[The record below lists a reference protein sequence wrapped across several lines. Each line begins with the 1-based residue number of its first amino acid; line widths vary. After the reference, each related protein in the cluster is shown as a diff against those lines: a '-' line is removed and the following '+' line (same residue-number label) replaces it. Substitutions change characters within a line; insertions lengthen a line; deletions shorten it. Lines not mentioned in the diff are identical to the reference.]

1 MLLEQFLQQN
11 KKKWNKQQH
20 FLTEIHIKHVR
31 HLKNIDIP
39 LSKQQCKHLILTGKN
54 GSGKT
59 SVLEALAAYLSRF
72 LLNVRVNE
80 SYDYMKNHEIPE
92 LENVLKTKKNDLYQQ
107 QKLKE
112 TLSGEH
118 RHIDKIYQG
127 VTATFDKDKE
137 VNVEALNGNFVLA
150 YYQAEREYSAQNED
164 LVQKIELQDA
174 YSIDTGRRS
183 RTPGREFVKY
193 ILNLKTI
200 GAMAAESKNEKR
212 AAEVREWFVNF
223 DKILKLIFED
233 ESAHLEFDIETFEF
247 HIIVSGRDPF
257 TFDTLS
263 SGYAAILDI
272 VVDLMM
278 RMEKK
283 AGKHYDLSG
292 VVLIDEIEAHLHLAM
307 QKKILP
313 ILTELFSN
321 IQFIVTT
328 HSPFIL
334 NSISNVV
341 IYDLEKHTLIN
352 ADEGLS
358 NVPYDGIVEGY
369 FDISSL
375 SDKLKKKFDR
385 YKSLT
390 QKKKLTDDEFEEI
403 ADLEH
408 YLDET
413 PDYLGL
419 DFMPDYKRLKLEFE
433 QREG

>member
-1 MLLEQFLQQN
+1 MRLIQAYQKN
-11 KKKWNKQQH
+11 KKRH
-20 FLTEIHIKHVR
+20 FLTDIHIEHVR

-39 LSKQQCKHLILTGKN
+39 LSKQNCKHLILTGKN

-59 SVLEALAAYLSRF
+59 SVIEALAAYLSRF
-72 LLNVRVNE
+72 LLNVGVNE
-80 SYDYMKNHEIPE
+80 AYDNIKNSEIPKLEKE
-92 LENVLKTKKNDLYQQ
+92 LKAKKDDLYQQ
-107 QKLKE
+107 QKLME
-112 TLSGEH
+112 LLSREH

-127 VTATFDKDKE
+127 VIAVFDDDKE
-137 VNVEALNGNFVLA
+137 VNAQALNGKFVLA
-150 YYQAEREYSAQNED
+150 YYQAEREYNAQNED
-164 LVQKIELQDA
+164 FVQKVELQDF
-174 YSIDTGRRS
+174 YGIDTGKKAN
-183 RTPGREFVKY
+183 TPGRDFVKY
-193 ILNLKTI
+193 ILSLKSI

-212 AAEVREWFVNF
+212 ATEVREWFANF
-223 DKILKLIFED
+223 DKILKIIFED

-257 TFDTLS
+257 TFNTLS

-272 VVDLMM
+272 IVDLMM

-283 AGKHYDLSG
+283 AGRHYDLGG

-313 ILTELFSN
+313 ILTKLFPN

-334 NSISNVV
+334 NSISNAV
-341 IYDLEKHTLIN
+341 IYDLEKRTLIN
-352 ADEGLS
+352 TNDGLS

-369 FDISSL
+369 FDVSNL
-375 SDKLKKKFDR
+375 SDKLKKSFER
-385 YKSLT
+385 YKILT
-390 QKKKLTDDEFEEI
+390 KKKNLTDDEFEEI

>member
-1 MLLEQFLQQN
+1 MRLIQAYQMI
-11 KKKWNKQQH
+11 KKQH
-20 FLTEIHIKHVR
+20 FLTDIHIEHVR

-39 LSKQQCKHLILTGKN
+39 LSKQNCKHLILTGKN

-59 SVLEALAAYLSRF
+59 SVIEALAAYLSRF
-72 LLNVRVNE
+72 LQKVSTNE
-80 SYDYMKNHEIPE
+80 SYEYVKKREIPKFEKE
-92 LENVLKTKKNDLYQQ
+92 LKEKQDDSYQQ
-107 QKLKE
+107 QKIKE
-112 TLSGEH
+112 KLSNDY
-118 RHIDKIYQG
+118 RYIDQIYQG
-127 VTATFDKDKE
+127 VTAVFDDDKE
-137 VNVEALNGNFVLA
+137 VNAQSVNGNFVLA
-150 YYQAEREYSAQNED
+150 YYQAEREYHAQNENF
-164 LVQKIELQDA
+164 VQKIDLQDA
-174 YSIDTGRRS
+174 YSINTGRKAK
-183 RTPGREFVKY
+183 TPGKDFVKY
-193 ILNLKTI
+193 ILSLKTI

-212 AAEVREWFVNF
+212 AAEVREWFTNF
-223 DKILKLIFED
+223 DKILKIIFED

-272 VVDLMM
+272 IVDLMM

-283 AGKHYDLSG
+283 AGRHYDLGG

-313 ILTELFSN
+313 ILTELFPN

-334 NSISNVV
+334 NSIPNAV
-341 IYDLEKHTLIN
+341 IYDLEKRTLIN
-352 ADEGLS
+352 TNDGLS

-369 FDISSL
+369 FDVSNL
-375 SDKLKKKFDR
+375 SDKLKKSFER
-385 YKSLT
+385 YKILT
-390 QKKKLTDDEFEEI
+390 KKKNLTDDEFEEI